1 MVNKR
6 SNQVREVWSE
16 VKAAV
21 HELRWAL
28 HQWPELGNQESRTTQ
43 VIQGFLLK
51 HGVECKLFP
60 ETTGVVAFI
69 DNQAA
74 VTVGLR
80 VDIDALPLQEN
91 TGHPHSSKR
100 PGVMHAC
107 GHDMHASIGAGVA
120 IMASRL
126 RQCMPVNVKVIFQPA
141 EECSPNGG
149 ARKMIALN
157 VLEQPP
163 VDYMLGL
170 HVWPDYKVGEIGI
183 RPGAIMAASDKFRI
197 IITGVSAHAA
207 QPHKGTDSI
216 LIASEIVNAIYKGI
230 PRKVD
235 PFDSYVL
242 TIGEI
247 SSRGRYNVICDHVE
261 MSGTI
266 RTFNGAT
273 RTSIHKWLNDMV
285 SQVAALHQGKAE
297 VILERGYD
305 VVSNDMALTAQFTDH
320 AQEVL
325 GAAAVKT
332 GNQPSLIAEDF
343 SAYSQMVPSVYFHLG
358 CDCQYPLH
366 SDRFLAQEEA
376 LDVGVELLMTFLLSS
391 QAAKYQDVTL
401 KDSYLKNA
409 CIRG

>member
-1 MVNKR
+1 MQ
-6 SNQVREVWSE
+6 SNHIRDEWSA
-16 VKAAV
+16 VKSAV

-28 HQWPELGNQESRTTQ
+28 HQRPELGYQEHRTTQ
-43 VIQGFLLK
+43 VIQEFLLE

-69 DNQAA
+69 DNKAA

-80 VDIDALPLQEN
+80 VDIDALPLEEN
-91 TGHPHSSKR
+91 TGHPQSSQN
-100 PGVMHAC
+100 PGIMHAC

-120 IMASRL
+120 ILASRL
-126 RQCMPVNVKVIFQPA
+126 RQYMPVNVKVIFQPA

-149 ARKMIALN
+149 AKKMIALN

-197 IITGVSAHAA
+197 IVTGVSAHAA

-235 PFDSYVL
+235 PFDPYVL

-266 RTFNGAT
+266 RTFTAAT
-273 RTSIHKWLNDMV
+273 RTSIHKWLADMV

-297 VILERGYD
+297 VVLERGYD
-305 VVSNDMALTAQFTDH
+305 VVSNDMTLTAQFTAH

-325 GAAAVKT
+325 GTAAVKT

-366 SDRFLAQEEA
+366 SDHFLANEEA
-376 LDVGVELLMTFLLSS
+376 LDVGVELLTTFLLAT
-391 QAAKYQDVTL
+391 QAANGRNVSEKPAT
-401 KDSYLKNA
+401 
-409 CIRG
+409 

>member
-1 MVNKR
+1 MR
-6 SNQVREVWSE
+6 FNQIQKEWSA
-16 VKAAV
+16 VKPAV
-21 HELRWAL
+21 HQLRWAL
-28 HQWPELGNQESRTTQ
+28 HQWPELGNQEGRTTQ
-43 VIQGFLLK
+43 AIQGFLVE
-51 HGVECKLFP
+51 HGVDCKLFQ
-60 ETTGVVAFI
+60 ESTGLVAFI
-69 DNQAA
+69 DKKAE

-91 TGHPHSSKR
+91 TGHLHSSKI

-120 IMASRL
+120 VLASRL
-126 RQCMPVNVKVIFQPA
+126 RQYLPVNVKVIFQPA

-170 HVWPDYKVGEIGI
+170 HVWPDYKVGEMGI
-183 RPGAIMAASDKFRI
+183 RPGAIMAASDKFKI
-197 IITGVSAHAA
+197 IVTGVSAHAA
-207 QPHKGTDSI
+207 QPHKGIDSI
-216 LIASEIVNAIYKGI
+216 LIASEIVNSIYKGI
-230 PRKVD
+230 PRRVD

-266 RTFNGAT
+266 RTFTGAT
-273 RTSIHKWLNDMV
+273 RTGIHKWLKDMV

-305 VVSNDMALTAQFTDH
+305 VVSNDVALTAHFTEH

-325 GAAAVKT
+325 GTAAVKT

-343 SAYSQMVPSVYFHLG
+343 SAYSQIVPSVYFHLG
-358 CDCQYPLH
+358 CDCQHPLH
-366 SDRFLAQEEA
+366 SDHFLAKEET
-376 LDVGVELLMTFLLSS
+376 LDVGVDLLMTFLLSAR
-391 QAAKYQDVTL
+391 AAKSRDVSEEPVT
-401 KDSYLKNA
+401 
-409 CIRG
+409 